1 MTSGKQYKL
10 GIALSGGSARGFA
23 HVGALKAI
31 EEAGLKPDVLAGVSA
46 GSIVAVLYASGVSP
60 DNILK
65 LFSDQSLKS
74 LIGFNL
80 KSGGIFNID
89 KMKQLIMKAIAPCKT
104 FADLK
109 IPVYIGVTNLDTGKW
124 EVMNEGTIADRM
136 VASCSI
142 PILFKPVNINGSN
155 YVDGGVLRNLP
166 SSAIRDKC
174 ETLIGI
180 NVNPMTPLKKPNS
193 IIDIALRTYDL
204 MAKSNQ
210 NPDMEICD
218 LAVVLREISS
228 YQLFNLNDINKVFT
242 SGYLNMRRS
251 LREADMWKSHAIPDG
266 PTLPIEDT
274 DN

>member
-142 PILFKPVNINGSN
+142 PILFKPVKINGSN

>member
-46 GSIVAVLYASGVSP
+46 GSIVAVLYASGISP
-60 DNILK
+60 DNIMK

-89 KMKQLIMKAIAPCKT
+89 KMRRLIMKAIAPCKT
-104 FADLK
+104 FSDLK

-142 PILFKPVNINGSN
+142 PILFKPVKINGSN

-180 NVNPMTPLKKPNS
+180 NVSPMNPLKKPNS
-193 IIDIALRTYDL
+193 IIDVALRTYDL

-218 LAVVLREISS
+218 LTVVLREISS

-251 LREADMWKSHAIPDG
+251 LREAGMWHPQTVPDG
-266 PTLPIEDT
+266 ITLPIENT
-274 DN
+274 DE